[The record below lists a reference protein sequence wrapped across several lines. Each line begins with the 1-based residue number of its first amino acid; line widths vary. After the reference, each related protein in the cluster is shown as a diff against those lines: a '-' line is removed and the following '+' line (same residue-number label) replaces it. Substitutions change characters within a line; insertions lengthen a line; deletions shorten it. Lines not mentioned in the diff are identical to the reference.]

1 MAEGRR
7 QEGTVISRLSHLF
20 DALVRFLSVLAW
32 FLVIFL
38 TLGISCEVVL
48 RYFFSRSLAWMTP
61 YAEFSLVYLTFLG
74 APLLLR
80 RNEHVNLEFIV
91 SLLAPRTQILLT
103 VLTSILGALGC
114 LMIASSGA
122 YITWDLYRRQVV
134 FTEEMDFPQWVV
146 VVVIPLA
153 TLLLAIEFLRI
164 AFRNFQRLQ
173 TGPESEDDQRK
184 G

>member
-1 MAEGRR
+1 
-7 QEGTVISRLSHLF
+7 VISRLSHLF

-38 TLGISCEVVL
+38 TVAISYEVVL
-48 RYFFSRSLAWMTP
+48 RYFFSRSLTWVTP

-74 APLLLR
+74 APLLLK

-103 VLTSILGALGC
+103 VLTSILGALVC
-114 LMIASSGA
+114 LTIATSGT
-122 YITWDLYRRQVV
+122 YISWDLYRRHVV
-134 FTEEMDFPQWVV
+134 FTEEMEFPQWIVV
-146 VVVIPLA
+146 VVVPLA

-173 TGPESEDDQRK
+173 TAPESEDD
-184 G
+184 